1 MNEDMN
7 PNSIYVDESAEQ
19 VNAHTEGATVV
30 TGGQTTLKP
39 GQELSVQDTSTN
51 LVVNFDYKRAVMTMP
66 AEKKEM
72 YLRRA
77 HSKMK
82 SDDVRTIQQ
91 YGVEVNKIISR
102 VADSILD
109 KTKSDKTIDSVELM
123 NSMMTEI
130 QGMKVPSAEP
140 AGFWGKFRE
149 TFRGWPIL
157 GSWVK
162 KAEETAIQ
170 RSTVGKNIRDISE
183 KFMALKSQAMSDDAF
198 CDDLRTAVQDYIVKS
213 RDETLTMQIFREE
226 VQSQLAV
233 MENEKVV
240 NLDDLQKLRN
250 ADIALSKRIADM
262 TTVESVLQQNLYEI
276 AALQGNFSAIID
288 KAETAVNFMFPI
300 AKGQLAIGII
310 THRQKQGVD
319 MMLRADQFLNDLLT
333 QNSETL
339 KQSSIALA
347 QATETPSLRQETI
360 EKTAD
365 ILIEMVDAVK
375 EIRANGEAKRQEILD
390 SVQKCSERLNSAVRS
405 ASMN

>member
-1 MNEDMN
+1 MEEDMN
-7 PNSIYVDESAEQ
+7 PTTAVNSENAATATPTEQ
-19 VNAHTEGATVV
+19 KPIV
-30 TGGQTTLKP
+30 LKE
-39 GQELSVQDTSTN
+39 GQELSVQNTSDN
-51 LVVNFDYKRAVMTMP
+51 IVVNFDYKRAVMTMP
-66 AEKKEM
+66 AEKKQM
-72 YLRRA
+72 YLQRA

-130 QGMKVPSAEP
+130 QGMKVPTTEP
-140 AGFWGKFRE
+140 TGFWGKFRE

-213 RDETLTMQIFREE
+213 RDEVLTMQIFREE
-226 VQSQLAV
+226 VQGQLAV
-233 MENEKVV
+233 MENDKVV

-390 SVQKCSERLNSAVRS
+390 SVQKCSERLNNAVRS
-405 ASMN
+405 AATT